1 MKRLELKEQKLV
13 VLKTIRLGNW
23 KLATI
28 IDVIDEGM
36 EIDESTEEAVL
47 IKVESNPKK
56 KRQLRTLKKKY
67 LDVIKEATNPEAVF
81 REVIRQLVTI
91 KLQDL
96 LVCSPTFAKLLFQGV
111 PV

>member
-1 MKRLELKEQKLV
+1 MKRSELKEQKLV

-28 IDVIDEGM
+28 TDVIDKGM
-36 EIDESTEEAVL
+36 EINKSTEEAVL
-47 IKVESNPKK
+47 IKVESNPEK

-81 REVIRQLVTI
+81 REVMRQLVTI
-91 KLQDL
+91 KL
-96 LVCSPTFAKLLFQGV
+96 
-111 PV
+111 